1 MVQLDREKTRAKL
14 ADQIND
20 MKIAVRNQEKK
31 IEEKL
36 GLQAEQSNRDK
47 AKEQFEAAKRI
58 KN

>member
-20 MKIAVRNQEKK
+20 MTIAVRNQEKK